1 MGLFVFYLGC
11 RSIILA
17 ESTYPSQIIYNINI
31 YHYAKPVHH
40 VLSFLPISSH
50 CIFIRPL
57 SLSSVCFYTLQHMS
71 SFILYPVLLFPL
83 FISFY
88 VHFSSSQALSISTVL
103 VSLLFHLSIKVFL
116 LRLFS
121 VCSAFCC
128 TLSLMLVFS
137 HFPGFVDLDF
147 AVPISLQLFM
157 YVISVLFMFYIL

>member
-11 RSIILA
+11 RSTILA

-31 YHYAKPVHH
+31 YRYAKPVHH

-88 VHFSSSQALSISTVL
+88 VHFSSSQALSISTVSYL
-103 VSLLFHLSIKVFL
+103 AFRENGLIMITWETRIRTLKFEKYYSSCNYYYIMIYSSSASIANGID
-116 LRLFS
+116 S
-121 VCSAFCC
+121 
-128 TLSLMLVFS
+128 
-137 HFPGFVDLDF
+137 
-147 AVPISLQLFM
+147 
-157 YVISVLFMFYIL
+157 FYF